1 MPQFSKPLTA
11 AALFAAVLMAGMLIV
26 SRSGQAANDNN
37 GAQDEKQMIQ
47 IGLAVA
53 ASNGITL
60 NMNHKDPDMVG
71 LGSYL
76 VNVIGD
82 CTGCHSAC
90 LLYTSPSP
98 RDRQK

>member
-1 MPQFSKPLTA
+1 MIQSSSIQSGGTMLIRQLSKTLTA
-11 AALFAAVLMAGMLIV
+11 AAVFGAVIVAGMLIN
-26 SRSGQAANDNN
+26 SKTGQAANDNN
-37 GAQDEKQMIQ
+37 GAQDEKRMVE

-53 ASNGITL
+53 ASEGITL

-82 CTGCHSAC
+82 CDGC
-90 LLYTSPSP
+90 
-98 RDRQK
+98 